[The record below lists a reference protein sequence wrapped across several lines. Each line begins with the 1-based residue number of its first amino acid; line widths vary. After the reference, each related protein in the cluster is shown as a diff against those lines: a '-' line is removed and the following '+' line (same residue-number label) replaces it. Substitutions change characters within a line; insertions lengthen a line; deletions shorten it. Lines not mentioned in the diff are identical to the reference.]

1 MTSRAPKRNLL
12 LDLLNEADFVEFLNA
27 QTAGARNGDF
37 VGFEN
42 IRSEYRS
49 NRCREKQAKVDSIVI
64 KAAAEHWE
72 FVSPL
77 LRKPRNEDDYDL
89 LALALDELLEMTGG
103 DETNP
108 LMSLVDIIGDW
119 IEEWDH
125 KHHPMPE
132 ATGAEV
138 LGYMMR
144 EHGLTQSDL
153 PGVGPQSVVSE
164 ILSGKRQLNLRQI
177 RWLAERF
184 GTSVETFI

>member
-1 MTSRAPKRNLL
+1 MSAL
-12 LDLLNEADFVEFLNA
+12 
-27 QTAGARNGDF
+27 
-37 VGFEN
+37 
-42 IRSEYRS
+42 I
-49 NRCREKQAKVDSIVI
+49 KQ
-64 KAAAEHWE
+64 AAEHWE

-77 LRKPRNEDDYDL
+77 LRKPKNEDDYDRL
-89 LALALDELLEMTGG
+89 VLALDELLEITGD
-103 DETNP
+103 DESHP

-125 KHHPMPE
+125 KHRPMPE
-132 ATGAEV
+132 ASGADV
-138 LGYMMR
+138 LGYLMR

-153 PGVGPQSVVSE
+153 PGVGTQSVVSE

>member
-1 MTSRAPKRNLL
+1 MSVL
-12 LDLLNEADFVEFLNA
+12 
-27 QTAGARNGDF
+27 
-37 VGFEN
+37 
-42 IRSEYRS
+42 
-49 NRCREKQAKVDSIVI
+49 I
-64 KAAAEHWE
+64 KNAAEHWE

-77 LRKPRNEDDYDL
+77 LRKPKNEDDYDTL
-89 LALALDELLEMTGG
+89 VQALDELLEMTGV
-103 DETNP
+103 DESHP

-125 KHHPMPE
+125 KHRPMPE

-153 PGVGPQSVVSE
+153 PGVGPQSVVSD

-184 GTSVETFI
+184 NVPVDVFI